1 MLHRP
6 SEAAP
11 RRRCHRQLRRACAVL
26 LLTALLLPGMAPAA
40 DALRGDLRFVAQH
53 DGPVWVGEQLNLY
66 LELWTDGFSFGDQQ
80 FVLPDVPGGYLLQGD
95 SNTVKLSEDRDGV
108 AWQGLRYTLMLFPQ
122 LAGRLEIPPFDV
134 RFTARAGF
142 GSEPAPFQF
151 RTQALRV
158 EARLPAGAEPSA
170 LLVTTTAFTLE
181 ARWDRG
187 LPAEGALQLQV
198 GDALTLE
205 VTRRADDVP
214 AMVFAP
220 LPTPAIDGL
229 GAYPGTVRVN
239 DRVNR
244 GELTGERT
252 DRVTFICETDGTFLI
267 PEWRF
272 QWWDP
277 NAQRLADKVISE
289 LRLDVRANPAYAG
302 SGLKSPATEEEEK
315 YGQWFLVLLLVL
327 ILGAA
332 WRRLAGLVRQ
342 RLRGRRSRNLAQ
354 AERPQQRSGRL
365 LPLNPRGGKR

>member
-1 MLHRP
+1 
-6 SEAAP
+6 
-11 RRRCHRQLRRACAVL
+11 L
-26 LLTALLLPGMAPAA
+26 LLAALLLPARAPAA
-40 DALRGDLRFVAQH
+40 DALQGDLRFVAQR

-80 FVLPDVPGGYLLQGD
+80 FVLPEVPGGYLLQGD
-95 SNTVKLSEDRDGV
+95 STTVKLSEDRDGT

-122 LAGRLEIPPFDV
+122 TAGRLEIPPFDV
-134 RFTARAGF
+134 SFTARAGF
-142 GSEPAPFQF
+142 GSEPASFRF
-151 RTQALRV
+151 RTEPLRV
-158 EARLPAGAEPSA
+158 EARLPAGAEPSG
-170 LLVTTTAFTLE
+170 LLVSTTAFTLE
-181 ARWDRG
+181 ARWDRE
-187 LPAEGALQLQV
+187 LPAEGPLQLQV

-205 VTRRADDVP
+205 VTRRADDLP

-220 LPTPAIDGL
+220 LPTPAIEGL
-229 GAYPGTVRVN
+229 GVYPGTARVN

-267 PEWRF
+267 PAWRF

-277 NAQRLADKVISE
+277 DAQRLANKVIPE
-289 LRLDVRANPAYAG
+289 LRLDVHANPAYAG
-302 SGLKSPATEEEEK
+302 SGEQGPATEGDEK

-342 RLRGRRSRNLAQ
+342 RLRGRRRRNLSEA
-354 AERPQQRSGRL
+354 AGPPQRSGRL
-365 LPLNPRGGKR
+365 LPLNPRGRKG

>member
-1 MLHRP
+1 
-6 SEAAP
+6 
-11 RRRCHRQLRRACAVL
+11 L
-26 LLTALLLPGMAPAA
+26 LLAALLLPGTAAAA
-40 DALRGDLRFVAQH
+40 DALKGDLRFAAQR

-80 FVLPDVPGGYLLQGD
+80 FVLPEVPGGYLLQGD
-95 SNTVKLSEDRDGV
+95 SSTVKLSEDRDGT

-122 LAGRLEIPPFDV
+122 TAGRLEISPFDV
-134 RFTARAGF
+134 SFTARAGF
-142 GSEPAPFQF
+142 GSEPVTFQF
-151 RTQALRV
+151 RTEPLRV
-158 EARLPAGAEPSA
+158 EARLPAGAKPSG
-170 LLVTTTAFTLE
+170 LLVSTTAFTLE
-181 ARWDRG
+181 ARWDRE
-187 LPAEGALQLQV
+187 LPAEGPVQLQV

-205 VTRRADDVP
+205 VTQRADDLP
-214 AMVFAP
+214 AMVLAP
-220 LPTPAIDGL
+220 LPTPMIDGL
-229 GAYPGTVRVN
+229 GVYPGAARVN

-277 NAQRLADKVISE
+277 DTQRLANKVIPE

-302 SGLKSPATEEEEK
+302 SGEQSPASARDEK

-332 WRRLAGLVRQ
+332 WRRMAGLVRQ
-342 RLRGRRSRNLAQ
+342 RLRRLRLRNA
-354 AERPQQRSGRL
+354 AAVPGPQQRNGRL
-365 LPLNPRGGKR
+365 LPLNPRGRAP